1 MKKIVKITVKTFVI
15 IIGIVLIITVAFMG
29 LSPQF
34 GGKHSKEDIKRYK
47 ASGHYEAGKFQ
58 NLIPTPMDMNLRN
71 MVSGIK
77 DFVVGVPRKK
87 PDFDLPVKQIDSI
100 NLEENN
106 DIDRLIWFGHSAFLL
121 QLDGKNILI
130 DPMLGESPAPHPAIG
145 TKRFNSELPIEI
157 ENLPKIDAILISHD
171 HYDHLDYESI
181 KTLKEKT
188 DSFFV
193 PLGVGVHLE
202 SWGINTDDIK
212 EHNWWDETEFKGI
225 KLAFTP
231 SRHFSGRGLTDNSST
246 LWGSWVIKGK
256 IKNIYFS
263 GDSGYGPHFKEI
275 GEKYG
280 PFDFAMME
288 CGQYD
293 EKWADIHMTPE
304 ETAQASIDV
313 ETAVMMPIHWGS
325 FALALHAWDDPVLR
339 VTKKAKELKQ
349 PITVPKIGDDILL
362 DNIDVSVNEWWKL
375 KKSL

>member
-1 MKKIVKITVKTFVI
+1 MKKIVKITAKTF
-15 IIGIVLIITVAFMG
+15 GAIVGVLIIITVAFMG

-77 DFVVGVPRKK
+77 DYVAGVPRKK
-87 PDFDLPVKQIDSI
+87 PDFDLPVVKVDSI

-106 DIDRLIWFGHSAFLL
+106 NIDRLIWFGHSAFLL

-130 DPMLGESPAPHPAIG
+130 DPMLGESPAPHPALG

-157 ENLPKIDAILISHD
+157 ENLPKLDAIVISHD
-171 HYDHLDYESI
+171 HYDHLDYDSI
-181 KTLKEKT
+181 KILKEKT
-188 DSFFV
+188 DRFFV
-193 PLGVGVHLE
+193 PLGVGAHLE
-202 SWGINTDDIK
+202 SWGINADDIK
-212 EHNWWDETEFKGI
+212 EHNWWDETEFKEI
-225 KLAFTP
+225 KLVFTP

-246 LWGSWVIKGK
+246 LWGSWVLKGK
-256 IKNIYFS
+256 TKNIYFS

-293 EKWADIHMTPE
+293 EKWANIHMTPE
-304 ETAQASIDV
+304 ETTQASIDL
-313 ETAVMMPIHWGS
+313 ETKVMMPIHWGS
-325 FALALHAWDDPVLR
+325 FALSLHAWDDPVLR
-339 VTKKAKELKQ
+339 VTKKAKELEL
-349 PITVPKIGDDILL
+349 PITVPKIGEEILL
-362 DNIDVSVNEWWKL
+362 DKIDVSLNEWWK
-375 KKSL
+375 